1 MKTAIYPGSFD
12 PVTLGHMDIIERA
25 ASLFDQLYIGI
36 LINRK
41 KTPML
46 SLEQRIDVL
55 KKAVSHI
62 PNVKIISFEGLLA
75 DYCKQNQIDAVIR
88 GVRGAMDFEYEL
100 PMAQINQRLNPETQT
115 IFFAASPEYSYVS
128 SSAVKELASF
138 GGDYKD
144 MLPEAA
150 YLAMKTKENETKVED
165 R

>member
-55 KKAVSHI
+55 EKAVSHI

-100 PMAQINQRLNPETQT
+100 SFVKDLRTKCPKCGWFCSVDDDKCMNCQADIKIKKDDSNYVMSKKICIN
-115 IFFAASPEYSYVS
+115 
-128 SSAVKELASF
+128 K
-138 GGDYKD
+138 
-144 MLPEAA
+144 
-150 YLAMKTKENETKVED
+150 MKVNNTLTCIYTP
-165 R
+165 